1 MFGYYGGQNQAGQI
15 VNQGASQVAT
25 INAAAGGNMADNLGL
40 AAMALAKG
48 YADRQ
53 SAEAKG
59 KAYQQFLKVAGPE
72 LGFSPEL
79 ISELSGRPAHEL
91 GALGDGMMNQL
102 VSHGANLRY
111 LDAKT
116 AAQAKLRASSGGGGG
131 GYSSGGQ
138 GGTAGPGLLDFQS
151 LGANPNIKFE

>member
-1 MFGYYGGQNQAGQI
+1 MFAYYGGQNQAGQI

-25 INAAAGGNMADNLGL
+25 INAATGSNMADNLGL

-59 KAYQQFLKVAGPE
+59 KAYQQFLKVAGPD

-79 ISELSGRPAHEL
+79 ITELSGRPAHEL
-91 GALGDGMMNQL
+91 GALGDGMMNSVVQ
-102 VSHGANLRY
+102 HGLQMRY
-111 LDAKT
+111 LDART
-116 AAQAKLRASSGGGGG
+116 AAKGGGGSSGGGGG
-131 GYSSGGQ
+131 AEAAGG
-138 GGTAGPGLLDFQS
+138 GGIQL
-151 LGANPNIKFE
+151 